1 MMQIKC
7 KTGTKKLSLSKV
19 VQIMLKY
26 NKQKGISEP
35 SEEKSPPQAK
45 IFLDFA
51 KYLSEALD
59 MFEDVQGKHSKIH
72 SILSRIYFIIRQ
84 YIEYCV
90 LSI

>member
-51 KYLSEALD
+51 KYLSEKGISLTFHD
-59 MFEDVQGKHSKIH
+59 LPPPKKINP
-72 SILSRIYFIIRQ
+72 
-84 YIEYCV
+84 
-90 LSI
+90 